1 MNLLHPNGDDMFD
14 RPFNYTDP
22 APKQDQEICILEAA
36 KNGVLIVEAAADN
49 FTDQQLRSMAMSVS
63 LTWVNDGEHTFEALD
78 ALAVGMIDLDDDG
91 EVSEDEEDDYN
102 DLLSAVAESL
112 IRLGASAENVVAFID
127 DEDDDAGAK
136 LGEHISG
143 KLTASEID
151 DDEVIMRHVTTQIGD
166 AIFEATVKVVRNGK
180 VVLKKKRIKKY
191 RMSAAQ
197 RQALK
202 KARRKANSST
212 ARRNRRKSM
221 RMRKQRN
228 LG

>member
-1 MNLLHPNGDDMFD
+1 MNYLHPNGDDMFD
-14 RPFNYTDP
+14 RPFNYADP

-102 DLLSAVAESL
+102 DLLSAVAEAL

-136 LGEHISG
+136 LGEFISG
-143 KLTASEID
+143 KLAASEID